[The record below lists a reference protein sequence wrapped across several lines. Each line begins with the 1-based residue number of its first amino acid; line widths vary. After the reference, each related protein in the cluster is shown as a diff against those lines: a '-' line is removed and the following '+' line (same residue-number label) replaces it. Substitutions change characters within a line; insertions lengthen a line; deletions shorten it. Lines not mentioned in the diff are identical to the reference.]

1 MRMALFSRR
10 PRLRPKFP
18 APKLIPADRAE
29 RYPAL
34 AADLAAI
41 AEVVGP
47 AFSEHDHNALVAQN
61 NYWRQQV
68 TLIIVTGLTTAFGAV
83 AAAYRHEVWPG
94 VVVAVLGVLSAAV
107 AGLGEERSAQ
117 RTFLDQRT
125 RAERLRGLAFAY
137 LAELPP
143 FQGADRRAKLAS
155 AVTDIGEGRDPA

>member
-1 MRMALFSRR
+1 MRMALFSRW

-18 APKLIPADRAE
+18 APELIAADRAA

-34 AADLAAI
+34 AADLATV

-47 AFSEHDHNALVAQN
+47 AFSEHDLNALAAQN

-68 TLIIVTGLTTAFGAV
+68 TLIVVTALTTAFGAV
-83 AAAYRHEVWPG
+83 EAAYRHQIWPG
-94 VVVAVLGVLSAAV
+94 IVVGVLGVLSAAV

-117 RTFLDQRT
+117 RTFLDQRSK
-125 RAERLRGLAFAY
+125 AERLRGLAFAY

-143 FQGADRRAKLAS
+143 FAGADRRVKLANS
-155 AVTDIGEGRDPA
+155 VTDIGDGREPA

>member
-83 AAAYRHEVWPG
+83 AAAYRHQVWPG
-94 VVVAVLGVLSAAV
+94 VVVAVFGVLSAAV
-107 AGLGEERSAQ
+107 AGLGRSAPRSARFWISAPGLSGSAAWPS
-117 RTFLDQRT
+117 RTWLNCLHSRVPT
-125 RAERLRGLAFAY
+125 GAPNWRAR
-137 LAELPP
+137 
-143 FQGADRRAKLAS
+143 
-155 AVTDIGEGRDPA
+155 